1 MTYRPTTEPETW
13 RTLKQIRAELPEG
26 KWGFSRVYEDV
37 NVAIATGHSHDFW
50 DLSESTQA
58 YLIARF
64 RVRGT
69 MEAYEEELSKRK
81 RDKNTPHRPAQQG
94 YARRRRR

>member
-1 MTYRPTTEPETW
+1 MTYRPTKEPETW
-13 RTLKQIRAELPEG
+13 RTLKQIRSELPDG

-50 DLSESTQA
+50 ELPEDIQA
-58 YLIARF
+58 FLIARF

-69 MEAYEEELSKRK
+69 MEAYEDELAKEKSKH
-81 RDKNTPHRPAQQG
+81 DAG
-94 YARRRRR
+94 RRAMGGRRGRR